1 MTATKVLSAPFIPFI
16 IISHWLRW
24 LGGHSLYYDCEY
36 DYSSNYLLL
45 WLLCLGKV

>member
-1 MTATKVLSAPFIPFI
+1 MATTKVLSAPFIPFI
-16 IISHWLRW
+16 IISRW